1 MSEDN
6 LGGEAAILL
15 ERKKKLEKLRIRGA
29 AYLNTFNRRHRASEL
44 KERYDHLTR
53 EELEKNPIEGIAI
66 AGRIML
72 KRVMGNASFLTI
84 TDEGSF
90 FQIYVSKDLL
100 GEECYED
107 FKTWDIG
114 DIVGAEG
121 SLFRTKTNELTLNG
135 AVVMMITK
143 SLKPLPEKHAGL
155 TDIET
160 RYRQRYL
167 DLIMNDGSRE
177 VFLKRSRIVESI
189 RSTLVSNKYL
199 EVETPM
205 MHPLPGGATARPF
218 ITHHNAL
225 DRDLF
230 LRVAPELYLKRLLVG
245 GFDRVFEINR
255 NFRNEGLSTKHNPE
269 FTMLEF
275 YTAYS
280 SLAESMQFVQEIIK
294 NAVDSIGVSTTEIE
308 WDGNKIDISNF
319 QITTMQ
325 KLVEDHNKALKIKA
339 SREHNVDLQK
349 FALSIGIKN
358 ANKLNYGQLLVEI
371 FEQTVEDKLVQPTF
385 VTEYPVEVS
394 PLSRRN
400 DKNPDVADRFELFIG
415 GKEIANGF
423 CELNDAEDQADR
435 FAAQVEAGKAG
446 DKEAMSFD
454 QDYINA
460 LEIGM
465 PPAVGVGIGIDRLV
479 MFLTNQNSIRD
490 VILFPQLKN

>member
-1 MSEDN
+1 M
-6 LGGEAAILL
+6 
-15 ERKKKLEKLRIRGA
+15 
-29 AYLNTFNRRHRASEL
+29 
-44 KERYDHLTR
+44 
-53 EELEKNPIEGIAI
+53 
-66 AGRIML
+66 
-72 KRVMGNASFLTI
+72 
-84 TDEGSF
+84 
-90 FQIYVSKDLL
+90 
-100 GEECYED
+100 
-107 FKTWDIG
+107 
-114 DIVGAEG
+114 
-121 SLFRTKTNELTLNG
+121 
-135 AVVMMITK
+135 
-143 SLKPLPEKHAGL
+143 
-155 TDIET
+155 
-160 RYRQRYL
+160 
-167 DLIMNDGSRE
+167 
-177 VFLKRSRIVESI
+177 
-189 RSTLVSNKYL
+189 
-199 EVETPM
+199 
-205 MHPLPGGATARPF
+205 
-218 ITHHNAL
+218 
-225 DRDLF
+225 
-230 LRVAPELYLKRLLVG
+230 RVAPELYLKRLLVG

-465 PPAVGVGIGIDRLV
+465 PPAVGVGIGIDRLT
-479 MFLTNQNSIRD
+479 MFITNQTSIRD